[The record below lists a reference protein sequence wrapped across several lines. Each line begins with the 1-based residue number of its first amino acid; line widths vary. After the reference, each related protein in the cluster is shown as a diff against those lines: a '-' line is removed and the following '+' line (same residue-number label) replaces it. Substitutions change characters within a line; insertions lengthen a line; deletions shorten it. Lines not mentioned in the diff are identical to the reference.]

1 MSNTWENG
9 RRRNLNLERLEGRIL
24 LSGLPVGSEQI
35 GGVVVG
41 SQQIEDVVVTFYDST
56 PTNEGKADISPDIA
70 WNRGAFQP
78 GTTDVVLNY
87 QGATVSLHGNSGQTE
102 GLGISIESTS
112 TDSVGRSY
120 SLVDARSG
128 PTSLGFF
135 AVEGPMKTVSL
146 RSEIIGADVD
156 GIFNG
161 SAPASL
167 QNQNANG
174 GSGEQTAIFAT
185 DSAQAIFLRGGDLDG
200 DVLIGGS
207 LDLMRTVSGDIEGD
221 ITVGAHSDGTP
232 DSAEDLLTLHVV
244 QGNIEGDVTVAGSAT
259 RIMAVG
265 GNVEGDVTIGEF
277 DEGNVDPNGNL
288 GTLKTLHGDISG
300 DVTVGGN
307 AQVIA
312 AVGGSI
318 TGEVKVG
325 GNLHLLQAV
334 RGGISGPV
342 DVNGNLNTAM
352 AIDGDIGPVDVEG
365 NARAIRAVRG
375 DISGPVDVGG
385 KLTLLHSNRG
395 SITGDVN
402 VGHASSG
409 GGLVNLVARGGNIDG
424 DIDVDGD
431 ARLIQAI
438 RQGGGGAV
446 NGNIEIG
453 GGVTVLAAGNDLTG
467 DVDVTD
473 ALSRVVVRGDMT
485 PGVGDD
491 EVSMEASEMNVV
503 RIAGRAHRARIGTDG
518 RLGKVHVRGDFENST
533 LDTGWL
539 NGLSVGGFISE
550 DAHDADE
557 DYISAGHGLFFVR
570 HRGGR
575 GWVDRGPRFGP
586 RQFGGVPAFVGPPQ
600 IS

>member
-1 MSNTWENG
+1 MSNTRKDVG
-9 RRRNLNLERLEGRIL
+9 RKKLNLERLEGRVL

-41 SQQIEDVVVTFYDST
+41 SHQIEDVVVTLYDST

-78 GTTDVVLNY
+78 GTTDVMLNY
-87 QGATVSLHGNSGQTE
+87 QGATVSLHGSSGQTE
-102 GLGISIESTS
+102 DLGISIQSMS

-120 SLVDARSG
+120 SLVDGRSA

-135 AVEGPMKTVSL
+135 AVEGPMRVVNL
-146 RSEIIGADVD
+146 RSDIIGADLE
-156 GIFNG
+156 GIFDDN
-161 SAPASL
+161 APASL
-167 QNQNANG
+167 QNQTGNG
-174 GSGEQTAIFAT
+174 GSGEPTAIFAT
-185 DSAQAIFLRGGDLDG
+185 DNANAIYLRGGDLDG
-200 DVLIGGS
+200 NAIIGGS
-207 LDLMRTVSGDIEGD
+207 LDRMHVVSGDIEGD
-221 ITVGAHSDGTP
+221 VTVGAFSNGAP
-232 DSAEDLLTLHVV
+232 DSPQDLQTLQVV

-265 GNVEGDVTIGEF
+265 GNVEGDVTVGEF
-277 DEGNVDPNGNL
+277 DEEIVDPNGNL
-288 GTLKTLHGDISG
+288 GTLKTVQGNISG

-307 AQVIA
+307 AEVIA

-318 TGEVKVG
+318 TGEVRIG

-365 NARAIRAVRG
+365 NARVIRAVRG
-375 DISGPVDVGG
+375 NLSGPVDVGG
-385 KLTLLHSNRG
+385 KLTLLHANRG

-424 DIDVDGD
+424 DVDVDGD

-446 NGNIEIG
+446 NGDIRVG

-485 PGVGDD
+485 PSVGDD

-503 RIAGRAHRARIGTDG
+503 RIAGRAHRARIKTDG

-600 IS
+600 FS